1 MNAVPPPHDLPPPDP
16 PAPGAE
22 TPRPTWTWWEALIV
36 GIVGFFAGGVVGS
49 LVAIPIDTKRLQ
61 VLVIALASDIGLA
74 AVVLVWIN
82 VRHNGV
88 LAALMVNL
96 RKPVDLLKGLGWGVA
111 IVLTT
116 TLVFFPALSW
126 LLQEVTHHKAR
137 TPRQLPAH
145 IHGPEIILTA
155 ILVVVAAPIAE
166 ELFFRGL
173 LFRGFRARYGFLVSA
188 LASSLFFG
196 LVHYQPAAWQN
207 WVLLC
212 SLLAF
217 VGFAL
222 AWVYERSRN
231 LLTNIAAHATFNIF
245 GLIVIFA
252 VIH

>member
-1 MNAVPPPHDLPPPDP
+1 MSEVPPPPGFPPSDP
-16 PAPGAE
+16 ATPSVE
-22 TPRPTWTWWEALIV
+22 VPRPTWTWWEALIV
-36 GIVGFFAGGVVGS
+36 GIVGFFAGGVLGTIA
-49 LVAIPIDTKRLQ
+49 AIPIDTKRLQ

-74 AVVLVWIN
+74 AAVLAWIN
-82 VRHNGV
+82 VRHRGA

-96 RKPVDLLKGLGWGVA
+96 RKPVDLLKGVGWGVA
-111 IVLTT
+111 IILTT
-116 TLVFFPALSW
+116 TLVLFPLLSW
-126 LLQEVTHHKAR
+126 LLQEVTHHKTR

-155 ILVVVAAPIAE
+155 ILVAVAAPIAE

-212 SLLAF
+212 TLLAF

-252 VIH
+252 VVR